1 MSGIRAEPRTAILA
15 RGEVSWEDQNGTT
28 HDAPTRIE
36 DRSPSGACIR
46 VKVPISVGST
56 VRIKSQWEGF
66 SGITRYCRK
75 DQDEYLLGIQ
85 RFAKDMQSSALR
97 TEPVRE
103 GPATRVAPPKI
114 DEVTNPGSE
123 PATAPVPSAPVLVGV
138 AKIDLVEKSNSKEFS
153 REPHDTAPD
162 NSAGSAPQAK
172 SPSPDK
178 GRTQMSTKWLDAAL
192 GRQKQGAPNGNAHGA
207 SVPGSHPPEEA
218 TASEK
223 IHGSAIDTGSSKS
236 HGDLQ
241 TMEDIYRAAGIM
253 NPRMGYS
260 ITKVVE
266 MLNSEHIRGLPI
278 EAKRAAV
285 LMALDAAGVSIKEV
299 LRDATLRQEALDK
312 YENDQRK
319 HFEDYWARKI
329 ESNTQIQAELD
340 RVSAEFQERI
350 NRNLDEVKQEKS
362 AFTRWQALKE
372 QEAER
377 MTEAIG
383 LCSKSPD
390 SEPTAGSVPALRE
403 VGTIVKSQQ

>member
-1 MSGIRAEPRTAILA
+1 
-15 RGEVSWEDQNGTT
+15 
-28 HDAPTRIE
+28 
-36 DRSPSGACIR
+36 
-46 VKVPISVGST
+46 
-56 VRIKSQWEGF
+56 
-66 SGITRYCRK
+66 
-75 DQDEYLLGIQ
+75 
-85 RFAKDMQSSALR
+85 
-97 TEPVRE
+97 
-103 GPATRVAPPKI
+103 
-114 DEVTNPGSE
+114 
-123 PATAPVPSAPVLVGV
+123 
-138 AKIDLVEKSNSKEFS
+138 
-153 REPHDTAPD
+153 
-162 NSAGSAPQAK
+162 
-172 SPSPDK
+172 
-178 GRTQMSTKWLDAAL
+178 MSTKWLDAAL
-192 GRQKQGAPNGNAHGA
+192 GRQKQGASNGNAHGA
-207 SVPGSHPPEEA
+207 SVPGSHSPEEA
-218 TASEK
+218 TAAEK
-223 IHGSAIDTGSSKS
+223 VHGSAIDTGSAKS

-260 ITKVVE
+260 INKVVE
-266 MLNSEHIRGLPI
+266 MLNSEHIRGLAI

-362 AFTRWQALKE
+362 AFTRWQTLKE

-390 SEPTAGSVPALRE
+390 SEPPADSVLAVRE
-403 VGTIVKSQQ
+403 VGTIVKS

>member
-1 MSGIRAEPRTAILA
+1 
-15 RGEVSWEDQNGTT
+15 
-28 HDAPTRIE
+28 
-36 DRSPSGACIR
+36 
-46 VKVPISVGST
+46 
-56 VRIKSQWEGF
+56 
-66 SGITRYCRK
+66 
-75 DQDEYLLGIQ
+75 
-85 RFAKDMQSSALR
+85 
-97 TEPVRE
+97 
-103 GPATRVAPPKI
+103 
-114 DEVTNPGSE
+114 
-123 PATAPVPSAPVLVGV
+123 
-138 AKIDLVEKSNSKEFS
+138 
-153 REPHDTAPD
+153 
-162 NSAGSAPQAK
+162 
-172 SPSPDK
+172 
-178 GRTQMSTKWLDAAL
+178 MSTKWLDAAL
-192 GRQKQGAPNGNAHGA
+192 GRQKQGASNGNAHGA

-218 TASEK
+218 TAAEK
-223 IHGSAIDTGSSKS
+223 VHGSAIDTGSAKS

-241 TMEDIYRAAGIM
+241 SMEDIYRAAGIM

-260 ITKVVE
+260 INKVVE
-266 MLNSEHIRGLPI
+266 MLNSEHIRGLAI

-299 LRDATLRQEALDK
+299 LRDAALREEALDK

-319 HFEDYWARKI
+319 HFEEYWARKI

-390 SEPTAGSVPALRE
+390 SGPPAGSVPALRE
-403 VGTIVKSQQ
+403 VGTIVKS